1 MGAGADGLGAAGG
14 QGGRCCG
21 STMCRHDHGI
31 HSQGVCGRTDVTHA
45 CHASR
50 AHLVVTD
57 SQCIKRMFG
66 PGHLGER
73 TSVCDVHFSRPCAL
87 EKSVTFTEG
96 RGARPSTFSEGA
108 RPREICYIYRG
119 SGGAPIYFFSGR
131 APSRNLLR
139 PLHPLRIYNKNEKL
153 ADGHTPDYCGSTTPW
168 STWSTLF
175 HSEHRLGAGNRA
187 GIQNQPAG

>member
-1 MGAGADGLGAAGG
+1 MHTDHRSLHNFIIHTDNQSLPNLPAEDRLETHHFTPNIEVARQVRGMGAGADGLGAAGG

-66 PGHLGER
+66 PGHLGGR

-96 RGARPSTFSEGA
+96 RGARPSTFFEGA

-119 SGGAPIYFFSGR
+119 SGGAPIYFF
-131 APSRNLLR
+131 
-139 PLHPLRIYNKNEKL
+139 
-153 ADGHTPDYCGSTTPW
+153 
-168 STWSTLF
+168 
-175 HSEHRLGAGNRA
+175 
-187 GIQNQPAG
+187 